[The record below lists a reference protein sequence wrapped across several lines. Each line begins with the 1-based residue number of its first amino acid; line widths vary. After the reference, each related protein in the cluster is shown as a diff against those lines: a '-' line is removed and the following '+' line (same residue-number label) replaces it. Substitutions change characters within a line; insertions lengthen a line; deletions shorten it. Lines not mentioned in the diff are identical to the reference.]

1 MSVVPRFSRIAAA
14 VLVGLTAFSPALAQ
28 ERSVRI
34 GTVLDGGGPAALAFR
49 AAVRE
54 ETERLLR
61 VRFAASFPEDKQL
74 VGDWSAARARQNVD
88 ALLADP
94 QIDAVLAL
102 GIAASAYAGR
112 QQVIARPVVA
122 AFVVS
127 PEMQGIPV
135 AVRERPTAGRSG
147 VERVRVSGVRNLS
160 YVTYSQDLV
169 REVETFREI
178 AAFSKL
184 ALLLVEA
191 VEAEF
196 PSVREMVS
204 RDLGTIGV
212 EAAVVPAGASVEQVL
227 ARLPDDVE
235 AVVLGGMPQLSDREF
250 RNLVDALHER
260 GLPTYSLEGQRD
272 VRRGVVAGLGVER
285 NELFLVRRIAL
296 NLFGILRGED
306 AAELPVDFII
316 DEQLTINMAS
326 ARTVGIDPTFSLL
339 TEAEL
344 VDDAGPRP
352 VRRVSLADVVREAE
366 SVNLDLAAAGRR
378 VAAGMQLVNEARSN
392 LLPQAS
398 VSGQASIDGNGAN
411 ALQGG
416 RQVLGAVGFRQTIW
430 SERARSG
437 HDVERRR
444 QVLRE
449 EERFQTRLDVV
460 ADAAR
465 QYLEVLR
472 AKTVEDVQKRNLAL
486 TRSNLALA
494 RARVDVGAAGRGE
507 TLRWRSQV
515 AQNRRS
521 VLDAAAW
528 RSQVEIAV
536 NRILDRALEEP
547 FDTVETGLDDPGLTV
562 NFEVLGPFV
571 ERPSAFERFREF
583 MTREALDASPEL
595 RRFDAAIRA
604 QERLLLA
611 SARAFYVPTVSLD
624 VQLQKFRSGSVPR
637 LAPAPG
643 SNGVNWTVAVQAS
656 LPVFQGG
663 ALRAQKTRAGIE
675 LEQFA
680 IEREAV
686 RSLIEQRI
694 RSSLYRAGAS
704 FVGIELAREAAE
716 AAQEN
721 LGLVRDAYLT
731 GVEGIVRLLDAQA
744 QALSAELE
752 AANAVFDHLIDL
764 MEVQRAAGR
773 FDYFRPPGERA
784 ELIRRLEAFMEEE
797 DHGNRRNQG
806 SAP

>member
-1 MSVVPRFSRIAAA
+1 M
-14 VLVGLTAFSPALAQ
+14 
-28 ERSVRI
+28 
-34 GTVLDGGGPAALAFR
+34 
-49 AAVRE
+49 
-54 ETERLLR
+54 
-61 VRFAASFPEDKQL
+61 
-74 VGDWSAARARQNVD
+74 
-88 ALLADP
+88 
-94 QIDAVLAL
+94 
-102 GIAASAYAGR
+102 
-112 QQVIARPVVA
+112 
-122 AFVVS
+122 
-127 PEMQGIPV
+127 
-135 AVRERPTAGRSG
+135 
-147 VERVRVSGVRNLS
+147 
-160 YVTYSQDLV
+160 
-169 REVETFREI
+169 
-178 AAFSKL
+178 
-184 ALLLVEA
+184 
-191 VEAEF
+191 
-196 PSVREMVS
+196 
-204 RDLGTIGV
+204 
-212 EAAVVPAGASVEQVL
+212 
-227 ARLPDDVE
+227 
-235 AVVLGGMPQLSDREF
+235 
-250 RNLVDALHER
+250 
-260 GLPTYSLEGQRD
+260 
-272 VRRGVVAGLGVER
+272 
-285 NELFLVRRIAL
+285 
-296 NLFGILRGED
+296 
-306 AAELPVDFII
+306 
-316 DEQLTINMAS
+316 
-326 ARTVGIDPTFSLL
+326 
-339 TEAEL
+339 
-344 VDDAGPRP
+344 
-352 VRRVSLADVVREAE
+352 
-366 SVNLDLAAAGRR
+366 
-378 VAAGMQLVNEARSN
+378 NEARSN

-494 RARVDVGAAGRGE
+494 RARVGVGAAGRGE

-521 VLDAAAW
+521 VIDAAAW

-624 VQLQKFRSGSVPR
+624 AQLQKFRSGSVPR

-663 ALRAQKTRAGIE
+663 ALRAQKTRAEIE

-721 LGLVRDAYLT
+721 LELVRDAYLT

-773 FDYFRPPGERA
+773 FDYFRPPGERS

-806 SAP
+806 AAP